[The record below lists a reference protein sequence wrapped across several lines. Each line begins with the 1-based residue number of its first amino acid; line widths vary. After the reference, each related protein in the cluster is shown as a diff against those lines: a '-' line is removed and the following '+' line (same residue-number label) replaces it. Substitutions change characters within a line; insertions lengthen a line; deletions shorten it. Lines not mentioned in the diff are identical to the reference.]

1 MGRTASTGRT
11 ETASRRM
18 FLDFYKIREQPF
30 GETPDPR
37 YLYLSPTHREAIAS
51 LAYGLDQGKGFL
63 ALVAEPGM
71 GKTTL
76 VFHLLEWLRE
86 SARTVFLFQ
95 TQCDSRGLLC
105 NILSDLGIDVEGKE
119 LAWIHERLNQVL
131 INEASVGRRLVVFID
146 EAQNLSEPT
155 LETVRLLS
163 DFENPR
169 AKLIQIVLVGQPE
182 LADKL
187 ALPAMAPLRQRVSI
201 LARLSPFIRLETEAY
216 INHRLSVAGSA
227 DRQLFTPG
235 AHTMI
240 ADWSCG
246 TPRKINNLCFAALS
260 LGYAMGKDKVDGSV
274 VREAISDLDVKPLVT
289 GLNALGRP
297 REVLAVPKAAVPRVS
312 GVASPEEGS
321 GASQLDEPSRQEV
334 EPVLSSVRTS
344 GTELSPVATF
354 KTRSLRH
361 TMASVGIA
369 LFAFLVLGGSAI
381 SLRHLWRE
389 PTVGSRA
396 IASPTVKQTQTSS
409 SGVGP
414 LHSRSARRDK
424 KPTIDVLDG
433 GILSAPMPVARWESL
448 QGILMGNP
456 SVPATSPMSPAG
468 TAPTRRGR
476 EVKEPPLI
484 ARIAA
489 DYPAEARQSGVEG
502 EVIIDAVVD
511 TSGKPTILKV
521 VSGPEVLQPAA
532 LESVRKWQY
541 LPSYLGDH
549 PAPMEM
555 RIAVQFRLV
564 S

>member
-1 MGRTASTGRT
+1 M
-11 ETASRRM
+11 SRRM

-37 YLYLSPTHREAIAS
+37 YLYLSPTHCEAIAS

-63 ALVAEPGM
+63 ALIAEPGM

-76 VFHLLEWLRE
+76 LFHLLEWLRE

-95 TQCDSRGLLC
+95 TQCDSQGLLC
-105 NILSDLGIDVEGKE
+105 NILADLGIDVQGKG
-119 LAWIHERLNQVL
+119 LAWIHERLKEVL

-169 AKLIQIVLVGQPE
+169 SKLIQIVLVGQPE

-201 LARLSPFIRLETEAY
+201 LARLSPFTRLETEAY

-227 DRQLFTPG
+227 DRQLFTPE

-240 ADWSCG
+240 ADWSRG
-246 TPRKINNLCFAALS
+246 IPRNINNLCFGALS

-274 VREAISDLDVKPLVT
+274 VREAISDLDVNPLVT

-297 REVLAVPKAAVPRVS
+297 REAVAVPKAAVPCVS
-312 GVASPEEGS
+312 EVASPEEGS
-321 GASQLDEPSRQEV
+321 GASDLDKPSRQEV
-334 EPVLSSVRTS
+334 GPVLTSVRTS

-361 TMASVGIA
+361 TMVSVGIA
-369 LFAFLVLGGSAI
+369 LFAFFVLGGSAI
-381 SLRHLWRE
+381 SLHHLWRE

-414 LHSRSARRDK
+414 LHSRSARHEK
-424 KPTIDVLDG
+424 KPAIDVLDG
-433 GILSAPMPVARWESL
+433 GILSTPMPVARWESL
-448 QGILMGNP
+448 QGILMENP

-468 TAPTRRGR
+468 TAPMRRGSG
-476 EVKEPPLI
+476 VKEPPLI

-489 DYPAEARQSGVEG
+489 AYPAEARQSGVEG

-541 LPSYLGDH
+541 RPGYLGDH